1 MSQDVTIL
9 QLGRFGDIINALP
22 IAKLLYDRGHRVHWI
37 VAEEFASILTG
48 VSYVNPII
56 YHGNLRD
63 IPKAKALA
71 PAGSKLIVTQV
82 YGEGVGWPDV
92 KTCSFVLESFLQ
104 AGLTED
110 DWINLPL
117 VFDRRNYWR
126 ENRVAELVHGD
137 VRSNWPLLLVSLE
150 GKSAPLATREKI
162 LYHVEQK
169 WGERFFVLDISS
181 LRCEAPYDLLCLYEQ
196 ARESGGALLTI
207 DTMTLHLAHAV
218 PDLDVIALV
227 PDNKPAWQGCALV
240 SRPQWLAKIPYLE
253 LNSDLG
259 MAKIDAALDWI
270 AKGRIED
277 LVKPEPSPSE
287 PVCVVQLGYFGDII
301 NVLPICH
308 HWHKNGRKVS
318 MVVQREYASVLDGVS
333 YVAPIVFDGRRTD
346 VSDATEL
353 ARSTHKD
360 VRVLQNDGDVEF
372 MRLAS
377 SFARESWRKAGV
389 ETLWDDL
396 PLIFDKRNYRRES
409 LMLVGAPARM
419 IVTALSGISSPHP
432 KAGYI
437 LHHIRDRFQNEC
449 PVVDVSS
456 LRCERIFD
464 LLAFIDRAPVLVSI
478 DSAVLHLG
486 YASRIPTIAFTN
498 DSRTPWHRSAPRKHW
513 LLDVPYSQTTDRMS
527 EVEDAIRG
535 ILSPAK
541 EAART

>member
-1 MSQDVTIL
+1 M
-9 QLGRFGDIINALP
+9 
-22 IAKLLYDRGHRVHWI
+22 
-37 VAEEFASILTG
+37 
-48 VSYVNPII
+48 
-56 YHGNLRD
+56 
-63 IPKAKALA
+63 
-71 PAGSKLIVTQV
+71 
-82 YGEGVGWPDV
+82 
-92 KTCSFVLESFLQ
+92 
-104 AGLTED
+104 
-110 DWINLPL
+110 
-117 VFDRRNYWR
+117 
-126 ENRVAELVHGD
+126 
-137 VRSNWPLLLVSLE
+137 
-150 GKSAPLATREKI
+150 
-162 LYHVEQK
+162 
-169 WGERFFVLDISS
+169 
-181 LRCEAPYDLLCLYEQ
+181 
-196 ARESGGALLTI
+196 
-207 DTMTLHLAHAV
+207 
-218 PDLDVIALV
+218 
-227 PDNKPAWQGCALV
+227 
-240 SRPQWLAKIPYLE
+240 
-253 LNSDLG
+253 
-259 MAKIDAALDWI
+259 
-270 AKGRIED
+270 
-277 LVKPEPSPSE
+277 
-287 PVCVVQLGYFGDII
+287 
-301 NVLPICH
+301 
-308 HWHKNGRKVS
+308 
-318 MVVQREYASVLDGVS
+318 LDGVS

-389 ETLWDDL
+389 EDLWDDL

-464 LLAFIDRAPVLVSI
+464 LLAFIERAPVLVSI

-486 YASRIPTIAFTN
+486 YAARVPTIAFTN